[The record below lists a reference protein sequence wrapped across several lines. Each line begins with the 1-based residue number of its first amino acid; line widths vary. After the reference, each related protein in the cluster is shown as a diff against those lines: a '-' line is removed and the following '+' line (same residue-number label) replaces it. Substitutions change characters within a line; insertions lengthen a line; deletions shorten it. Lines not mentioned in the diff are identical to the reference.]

1 MDTKIHR
8 KHTSLAISHC
18 HHRGASFIDYGVAGL
33 EPLLKRKKPSRY
45 RLGFFRFNNGRDG
58 VIRTLDPLHPMQ
70 VRYRAA
76 LRPDKAALNVAEN
89 EKKCTLTF

>member
-1 MDTKIHR
+1 M
-8 KHTSLAISHC
+8 
-18 HHRGASFIDYGVAGL
+18 HHQASPVRGASFLPIIKSKKAQSLPTGL
-33 EPLLKRKKPSRY
+33 
-45 RLGFFRFNNGRDG
+45 FRFNNGRDG

-76 LRPDKAALNVAEN
+76 LRPDKAVLNVAEN